1 MKLLSSEVVSEAYKV
16 TKTVTGVECDICGKV
31 IPANY
36 HDRNSKYYV
45 VTTGHH
51 DWGSE
56 SIESRETKDVCS
68 DCIRA
73 RFSDFLENGSSTAY
87 FELQTER
94 LYPDTR
100 VTYMDSRPKKG
111 EMDKETYDYF

>member
-31 IPANY
+31 IPAAW
-36 HDRNSKYYV
+36 HDNAKYYV

-56 SIESRETKDVCS
+56 SIESRETEDLCP
-68 DCIRA
+68 DCIKV

-87 FELQTER
+87 FEVETER

-100 VTYMDSRPKKG
+100 VTYMDYRPRNG
-111 EMDKETYDYF
+111 EVEKEDHD